1 MDKLKENYYFQ
12 SFVDLVEFSVK
23 AATYLAEIVAD
34 FKPSG
39 LLENKRAM
47 HHIEH
52 TADLERHKVVSNLFK
67 EFITPIEREDIL
79 NVLRAI
85 DDVTDSIEEV
95 VLRMYMYNVSEIR
108 PEAKLFTDII
118 SKSAISLKA
127 LLVEFSHFK
136 KSAKMKD
143 LIFDVLRLEEDCDVV
158 YSENVHKL
166 FVNEKDP
173 IKLFIWEDLFLRLEN
188 CCDACGHV
196 SKEIETAM
204 FKNL

>member
-1 MDKLKENYYFQ
+1 MEKLKENYYFQ
-12 SFVDLVEFSVK
+12 SFVDLSDFSVK
-23 AATYLAEIVAD
+23 ASQYLSEVIAD

-52 TADLERHKVVSNLFK
+52 TADTERHKVVANLFK

-79 NVLRAI
+79 AILRAI
-85 DDVTDSIEEV
+85 DDVTDAIEEV
-95 VLRMYMYNVSEIR
+95 VLRMYMFNVTEIR
-108 PEAKLFTDII
+108 PEAKLFTDLIAQ
-118 SKSAISLKA
+118 SAVALKA
-127 LLVEFSHFK
+127 LLLEFAQFK
-136 KSAKMKD
+136 KSAKLKD

-158 YSENVHKL
+158 YSETVRKL
-166 FVNEKDP
+166 FTNEKDP
-173 IKLFIWEDLFLRLEN
+173 VKLFIWEDLFLRLEN

>member
-12 SFVDLVEFSVK
+12 SFVALSVFSVK
-23 AATYLAEIVAD
+23 AAEYLSETVTD
-34 FKPSG
+34 FKPSRM
-39 LLENKRAM
+39 LENKQAM

-85 DDVTDSIEEV
+85 DDVTDSIEEF
-95 VLRMYMYNVSEIR
+95 VLRIYMYNIDAMR
-108 PEAKLFTDII
+108 PEVKLFTDLIYQ
-118 SKSAISLKA
+118 STVSLKK
-127 LLVEFSHFK
+127 LLEEFAHFK

-158 YSENVHKL
+158 YSETVRKL
-166 FVNEKDP
+166 FINEKDP
-173 IKLFIWEDLFLRLEN
+173 VKLFVWEDLFLRLEN

>member
-12 SFVDLVEFSVK
+12 SFVALSEFSVK
-23 AATYLAEIVAD
+23 AAEYLSAIVAE

-39 LLENKRAM
+39 MLENKHAM

-52 TADLERHKVVSNLFK
+52 TADLERHKVVANLFK

-85 DDVTDSIEEV
+85 DDVTDSIEEF
-95 VLRMYMYNVSEIR
+95 VLRIYMYNIDAMR
-108 PEAKLFTDII
+108 PEVKLFTDLIYQ
-118 SKSAISLKA
+118 STVSLKT
-127 LLVEFSHFK
+127 LLEEFSHFK

-143 LIFDVLRLEEDCDVV
+143 LIYAVLRLEEDCDVV
-158 YSENVHKL
+158 YSETVRKL
-166 FVNEKDP
+166 FINEKDP
-173 IKLFIWEDLFLRLEN
+173 VKLFVWEDLFLRLEN

>member
-1 MDKLKENYYFQ
+1 MEKLSENYYFQ
-12 SFVDLVEFSVK
+12 SFVDLSEFCVK
-23 AATYLAEIVAD
+23 ASEYLAEVVAD

-52 TADLERHKVVSNLFK
+52 TADTERHKVVANLFR

-79 NVLRAI
+79 EVLRAI

-95 VLRMYMYNVSEIR
+95 VLRMYMYNVTELR
-108 PEAKLFTDII
+108 PEVRLFTDII
-118 SKSAISLKA
+118 AKSTVALKA
-127 LLVEFSHFK
+127 LLVEFAHFK
-136 KSAKMKD
+136 KSAKLKD
-143 LIFDVLRLEEDCDVV
+143 LIFDVLRLEEDCDVI
-158 YSENVHKL
+158 YSETVRKI

-173 IKLFIWEDLFLRLEN
+173 IRLFIWEDLFLRLEN

>member
-1 MDKLKENYYFQ
+1 MEKLSENYYFQ
-12 SFVDLVEFSVK
+12 SFVDLSEFCVK
-23 AATYLAEIVAD
+23 ASEYLAEVVAD

-52 TADLERHKVVSNLFK
+52 TADTERHKVVANLFR
-67 EFITPIEREDIL
+67 EIITPIEREDIL
-79 NVLRAI
+79 EVLRAI

-95 VLRMYMYNVSEIR
+95 VLRMYMYNVTELR
-108 PEAKLFTDII
+108 PEVRLFTDII
-118 SKSAISLKA
+118 AKSTVALKA
-127 LLVEFSHFK
+127 LLVEFAHFK
-136 KSAKMKD
+136 KSAKLKD
-143 LIFDVLRLEEDCDVV
+143 LIFDVLRLEEDCDVI
-158 YSENVHKL
+158 YSETVRKI

-173 IKLFIWEDLFLRLEN
+173 IRLFIWEDLFLRLEN

>member
-1 MDKLKENYYFQ
+1 MDKLKENYYFT
-12 SFVDLVEFSVK
+12 SFVDLSVFCVK
-23 AATYLAEIVAD
+23 AAEYLCEVVED

-79 NVLRAI
+79 AILRAI
-85 DDVTDSIEEV
+85 DDVTDAIEEV
-95 VLRMYMYNVSEIR
+95 ILRMYMYNVEELR
-108 PEAKLFTDII
+108 PEVGLFTDII
-118 SKSAISLKA
+118 RRSTVSLKA
-127 LLVEFSHFK
+127 LLEEFAHFK

-143 LIFDVLRLEEDCDVV
+143 LIFDVLRLEEDCDVI
-158 YSENVHKL
+158 YSENVRKL
-166 FVNEKDP
+166 FVHEKDP

>member
-12 SFVDLVEFSVK
+12 SFVALSEFSVK
-23 AATYLAEIVAD
+23 AAEYLSEIVAQ

-39 LLENKRAM
+39 MLENKHAM

-85 DDVTDSIEEV
+85 DDVTDSIEEF
-95 VLRMYMYNVSEIR
+95 VLRIYMYNIDVMR
-108 PEAKLFTDII
+108 PEVKLFTDLIYQ
-118 SKSAISLKA
+118 STVSLKT
-127 LLVEFSHFK
+127 LLEEFSHFK

-143 LIFDVLRLEEDCDVV
+143 LIFNVLRLEEDCDVV
-158 YSENVHKL
+158 YSETVRKL
-166 FVNEKDP
+166 FTNEKDP
-173 IKLFIWEDLFLRLEN
+173 IRLFVWEDLFLRLEN

>member
-1 MDKLKENYYFQ
+1 MEKLRENYYFQ
-12 SFVDLVEFSVK
+12 SFVELTDFSVK
-23 AATYLAEIVAD
+23 AAEYLSEVVTNFKAAE
-34 FKPSG
+34 

-52 TADLERHKVVSNLFK
+52 TADTERHKVVANLFK

-79 NVLRAI
+79 EILRAI
-85 DDVTDSIEEV
+85 DDVTDAVEEV
-95 VLRMYMYNVSEIR
+95 VLRMYMYNVTEIR
-108 PEAKLFTDII
+108 PEAKMFTEVIL
-118 SKSAISLKA
+118 KSTIALKA
-127 LLVEFSHFK
+127 LLVEFAHFK
-136 KSAKMKD
+136 KSAKLKD
-143 LIFDVLRLEEDCDVV
+143 LIFDVLRLEEDCDVI
-158 YSENVHKL
+158 YSETVRKL

-173 IKLFIWEDLFLRLEN
+173 VKLFVWEDLFLRLEN

>member
-1 MDKLKENYYFQ
+1 MDKLKENYYFT
-12 SFVDLVEFSVK
+12 SFVDLSVYCVK
-23 AATYLAEIVAD
+23 ASQYLTEIVSD

-52 TADLERHKVVSNLFK
+52 TADVERHTVVANLFK

-79 NVLRAI
+79 AILRAI

-95 VLRMYMYNVSEIR
+95 VLRMYMYNVTEIR
-108 PEAKLFTDII
+108 PEARLFTDII
-118 SKSAISLKA
+118 QKSTASLKA
-127 LLVEFSHFK
+127 LLEEFSHFK

-158 YSENVHKL
+158 YSETVHKL